1 MTVLCELA
9 QQRPSIDVIT
19 HLLWCLA
26 NHKMS
31 CSASMVT
38 AHVSITLAIMCA
50 HVRSHDPG
58 QGPSNDGNTA
68 HNDSQ
73 TLLVCC

>member
-1 MTVLCELA
+1 VMVFVSITPAVLCELA
-9 QQRPSIDVIT
+9 QQQRPSVDVIT

-38 AHVSITLAIMCA
+38 AHVSVSSNMCSCE
-50 HVRSHDPG
+50 V
-58 QGPSNDGNTA
+58 
-68 HNDSQ
+68 
-73 TLLVCC
+73 L